1 MGYVFII
8 FLRISL
14 RAKFYVNMCNAFKFG
29 KLLMMKLKV
38 VAGIVQLSTLIYVE
52 DIAVIYREGFLS
64 NK

>member
-1 MGYVFII
+1 
-8 FLRISL
+8 
-14 RAKFYVNMCNAFKFG
+14 MCNAFRLG

-38 VAGIVQLSTLIYVE
+38 VAGIVQLSTFIYVE